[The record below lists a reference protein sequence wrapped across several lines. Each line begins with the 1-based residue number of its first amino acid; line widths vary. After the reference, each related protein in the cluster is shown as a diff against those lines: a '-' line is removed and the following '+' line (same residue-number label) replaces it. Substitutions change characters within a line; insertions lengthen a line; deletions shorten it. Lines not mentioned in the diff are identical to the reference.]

1 VTGLLPDEL
10 ADARRFVERYGPKA
24 STVIPMWAGDRVIG
38 AASFGKFRSSRKW
51 PPDLLDHLALAV
63 RLFGSAIER
72 KQRGT
77 DDAWVD
83 GFIGEMCPAMTLL
96 CKNMRV
102 ALRSSR
108 YTSALR
114 VAACLSI
121 VTLTAC
127 DPIITIAGANFPSWL
142 FCMIV
147 GAILAAIV
155 RPILVLA
162 RLEPYLG
169 PLPIFYPSLIA
180 MFAMIVWVI
189 FFNRV

>member
-1 VTGLLPDEL
+1 
-10 ADARRFVERYGPKA
+10 
-24 STVIPMWAGDRVIG
+24 
-38 AASFGKFRSSRKW
+38 
-51 PPDLLDHLALAV
+51 
-63 RLFGSAIER
+63 
-72 KQRGT
+72 
-77 DDAWVD
+77 
-83 GFIGEMCPAMTLL
+83 MCPAKTHL
-96 CKNMRV
+96 CKDMRV

-108 YTSALR
+108 CTSALR
-114 VAACLSI
+114 GAACLSI
-121 VTLTAC
+121 ITLTAC

-147 GAILAAIV
+147 GAILVAIV